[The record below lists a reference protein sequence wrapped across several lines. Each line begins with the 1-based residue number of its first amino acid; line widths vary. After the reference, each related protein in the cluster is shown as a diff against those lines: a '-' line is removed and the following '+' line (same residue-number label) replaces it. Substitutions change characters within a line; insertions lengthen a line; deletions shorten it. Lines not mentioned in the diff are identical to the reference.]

1 MGCSEDEP
9 KLNSFA
15 ASSVVVL
22 GLSRFVGSSELYVIA
37 FVFCSDAIMPNLND
51 LVAGSLVVVP
61 NLNVVVAGASVLEP
75 NLNVLDASL
84 AIEPILMAFDE
95 SSEEEPNLKFFKG
108 AAAAEV
114 VGLVAEAVTVVVLV
128 PIPNLNG
135 FAALSDAG
143 ASSDSFAAPEDGM
156 PNLNCV
162 GAAAKGAPPKPLDSE
177 EGNLKLNVAAAC
189 VDEREALLAD
199 GRGFSQAQ
207 HRVAVGW
214 FLTRQVSHSHRD
226 PAATVEGTALGVA
239 LGAALLADG
248 RGASQAQQRAA
259 LVSFLTR
266 HVLHSQ
272 REEAAVATLVGSG
285 ATGAGTEE
293 GRLVG
298 ATAAATLEAALAHG
312 VSQAWQQLAE
322 GGLLIKHTE
331 HDQLPA
337 AGLKRSHRSPPLAPF
352 VLLQSLSFL
361 ALEFSGS
368 LVSPDCLLSALITS
382 SVDLAGGSTWMASP
396 GFFSLSAVSFG
407 SFSCCSLSPC
417 GPQGS
422 ENRYTWSL

>member
-22 GLSRFVGSSELYVIA
+22 GLSRFAGSSELYVNDA

-51 LVAGSLVVVP
+51 LVAGSLVAAP

-84 AIEPILMAFDE
+84 AVEPILTAFDG
-95 SSEEEPNLKFFKG
+95 SSEAVPNLKFFKG
-108 AAAAEV
+108 AAAAVEV
-114 VGLVAEAVTVVVLV
+114 VGLVVEAVTVVVLV

-143 ASSDSFAAPEDGM
+143 ASSDSFAVPEDGM

-162 GAAAKGAPPKPLDSE
+162 VAAAKGAPPKPLDSE

-189 VDEREALLAD
+189 VDEREAALAD

-207 HRVAVGW
+207 QRVAVGW

-226 PAATVEGTALGVA
+226 PAATVEGIA

-285 ATGAGTEE
+285 TAGAGAEE
-293 GRLVG
+293 GRLVE
-298 ATAAATLEAALAHG
+298 AVAAATLEAALGAALAHG

-337 AGLKRSHRSPPLAPF
+337 AGLKRSHRSPPLVPF
-352 VLLQSLSFL
+352 VLLHSLSFL

-368 LVSPDCLLSALITS
+368 LVSLDCLLSALITS
-382 SVDLAGGSTWMASP
+382 SADLAGGSTWMASP

-407 SFSCCSLSPC
+407 SSSCCSLSPC

-422 ENRYTWSL
+422 EN